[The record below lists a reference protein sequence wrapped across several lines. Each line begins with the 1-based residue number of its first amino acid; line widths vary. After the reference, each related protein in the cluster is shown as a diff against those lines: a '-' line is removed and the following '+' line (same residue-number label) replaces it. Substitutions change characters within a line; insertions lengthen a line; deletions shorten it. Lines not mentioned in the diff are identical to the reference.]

1 MSRVYLRPLEF
12 SDVNET
18 YLEWFADDEVTAFLH
33 VNGKSLTIESVQ
45 NYIEEGRSS
54 GSYFMHAICL
64 VENDK
69 HIGNLKVGPI
79 HPKYRIADLPCV
91 IGDRNEWGKGLA
103 TEAIALGSQ
112 LAFDKYDIRKLTGD
126 VHAGNIGSLKAYWK
140 AGWVVEGVNRG
151 RFFVNGENMDQVL
164 ISCFNP
170 KYFPAEQTD
179 YTVGKTMEYIQMR
192 NEFLN
197 SNQ

>member
-1 MSRVYLRPLEF
+1 MSRVYLRPLEI

-33 VNGKSLTIESVQ
+33 VNGKALTKELVCK
-45 NYIEEGRSS
+45 YIEDGRRSNS
-54 GSYFMHAICL
+54 FYMHAICL

-79 HPKYRIADLPCV
+79 HPKYRISDLPCV
-91 IGDRNEWGKGLA
+91 IGDRTQWGKGLA
-103 TEAIALGSQ
+103 TEAIKLGTQ
-112 LAFDKYDIRKLTGD
+112 LAFSEYDIRKLTGD

-151 RFFVNGENMDQVL
+151 RFLVDGENMDQIL

-179 YTVGKTMEYIQMR
+179 YTVEMTKEYIQMR
-192 NEFLN
+192 MDFLN
-197 SNQ
+197 SNR